1 MQTSLTNVRGYFT
14 LSRDVGRK
22 KLDKISLGL
31 VPFFR
36 HELAITNP
44 VTALAF
50 VVDFSI
56 NIAQSLERIDSD
68 TTNLYTANSSRPTI

>member
-1 MQTSLTNVRGYFT
+1 MAGCRQEEIGQ
-14 LSRDVGRK
+14 DQ
-22 KLDKISLGL
+22 LGIGT
-31 VPFFR
+31 FFR
-36 HELAITNP
+36 HEPAITNP